1 MFAINT
7 FAINTFAINTFA
19 NQILYKYN
27 NLFKNSKHIV
37 SKVQKPLYSKTEM
50 TKYIA
55 ISNDKYIALYNKYN
69 KYTIKP
75 WLNKANFKEKQQKQS
90 FIVKDTL
97 KIFLNISLYLILAS
111 FTMKQC
117 Y

>member
-19 NQILYKYN
+19 NQLLYKYN
-27 NLFKNSKHIV
+27 NPFKNYKHIV
-37 SKVQKPLYSKTEM
+37 STVQKPLYSKMEM

-69 KYTIKP
+69 KYTINP
-75 WLNKANFKEKQQKQS
+75 WLNKEDFKKKQQKQS
-90 FIVKDTL
+90 FILKDTL